1 MRVNRNG
8 IVFYGTRGFGQKHRE
23 GDESKRLPKL
33 RNFKPDEQ
41 GDEAAT
47 RGGEES
53 ANGALL
59 TIIPQGSQLG
69 GEIEDGTKNGK
80 TEQTHSHVS
89 IRRSFEMQIDDDG
102 AIERE
107 RTEEGVLHLQVP
119 RLDGAAKSRDD
130 EHHRGESERRPI
142 VREKRPGRRRGSERA
157 EIGMYDEQRTIGR
170 ILKKSFPS
178 RSNAERIEIED
189 HGAQA
194 KEHTR
199 IEYDI
204 FFCEAQIEEVAEV
217 NANKMQADE
226 QARQQTKTAEND
238 FFNDDSG
245 RQEGLR
251 AHKPEDGHVIS
262 GVVERNGGEHQRR
275 ANHAQDDECGAA
287 AFRNGQLGKAEFECP
302 NEQESKVSEFRLDG
316 LKLHDAEEQEDV

>member
-107 RTEEGVLHLQVP
+107 RTEEGVLHLQVR
-119 RLDGAAKSRDD
+119 RLESAAKSRDG
-130 EHHRGESERRPI
+130 EHHGRESERRPI
-142 VREKRPGRRRGSERA
+142 VREERPRRTCGREST
-157 EIGMYDEQRTIGR
+157 EIRMHGQQWTIGR
-170 ILKKSFPS
+170 ILKKISPA
-178 RSNAERIEIED
+178 RADAERIEIED
-189 HGAQA
+189 ESAEA
-194 KEHTR
+194 KEYSG
-199 IEYDI
+199 IE
-204 FFCEAQIEEVAEV
+204 
-217 NANKMQADE
+217 
-226 QARQQTKTAEND
+226 
-238 FFNDDSG
+238 
-245 RQEGLR
+245 
-251 AHKPEDGHVIS
+251 
-262 GVVERNGGEHQRR
+262 
-275 ANHAQDDECGAA
+275 
-287 AFRNGQLGKAEFECP
+287 
-302 NEQESKVSEFRLDG
+302 
-316 LKLHDAEEQEDV
+316 

>member
-80 TEQTHSHVS
+80 TEQT
-89 IRRSFEMQIDDDG
+89 
-102 AIERE
+102 
-107 RTEEGVLHLQVP
+107 
-119 RLDGAAKSRDD
+119 
-130 EHHRGESERRPI
+130 
-142 VREKRPGRRRGSERA
+142 
-157 EIGMYDEQRTIGR
+157 TIGR

-204 FFCEAQIEEVAEV
+204 FFCEAQIEE
-217 NANKMQADE
+217 
-226 QARQQTKTAEND
+226 
-238 FFNDDSG
+238 
-245 RQEGLR
+245 
-251 AHKPEDGHVIS
+251 
-262 GVVERNGGEHQRR
+262 
-275 ANHAQDDECGAA
+275 
-287 AFRNGQLGKAEFECP
+287 
-302 NEQESKVSEFRLDG
+302 
-316 LKLHDAEEQEDV
+316 

>member
-8 IVFYGTRGFGQKHRE
+8 IVFYGAGRFGQKYRE
-23 GDESKRLPKL
+23 GDEGERLPKL

-41 GDEAAT
+41 SDKAAT
-47 RGGEES
+47 RGREES

-59 TIIPQGSQLG
+59 GIIPQGCQLG
-69 GEIEDGTKNGK
+69 GEIERGSKNGK
-80 TEQTHSHVS
+80 SEQPHSHVS
-89 IRRSFEMQIDDDG
+89 VCRGFEMQIDDD
-102 AIERE
+102 ATIHRE
-107 RTEEGVLHLQVP
+107 RTEESVLPLQVP
-119 RLDGAAKSRDD
+119 RLDGAAKGCDD
-130 EHHRGESERRPI
+130 EHHGGESKRRPI

-189 HGAQA
+189 KSAQA
-194 KEHTR
+194 KEHPR
-199 IEYDI
+199 IEDEI
-204 FFCEAQIEEVAEV
+204 FFCETQVEEVAKI
-217 NANKMQADE
+217 NAKKMQADE

-238 FFNDDSG
+238 FFGDDSSC
-245 RQEGLR
+245 QKSLR

-262 GVVERNGGEHQRR
+262 GVVEGNGGDHQRR
-275 ANHAQDDECGAA
+275 AYHAEDDKGLTAA
-287 AFRNGQLGKAEFECP
+287 HGDGQLGKAELESP
-302 NEQESKVSEFRLDG
+302 YKQEREIRKLRLDG

>member
-102 AIERE
+102 AIE
-107 RTEEGVLHLQVP
+107 
-119 RLDGAAKSRDD
+119 
-130 EHHRGESERRPI
+130 
-142 VREKRPGRRRGSERA
+142 
-157 EIGMYDEQRTIGR
+157 
-170 ILKKSFPS
+170 
-178 RSNAERIEIED
+178 
-189 HGAQA
+189 
-194 KEHTR
+194 KEHTGV
-199 IEYDI
+199 EDEI
-204 FFCEAQIEEVAEV
+204 FFCETQVEEVAEI
-217 NANKMQADE
+217 NAKKMQADE

-238 FFNDDSG
+238 FFGDDSS
-245 RQEGLR
+245 RQKSLR

-316 LKLHDAEEQEDV
+316 LKLHDAEEQ